1 MQTRHRYRSP
11 REAGCD
17 VRIAAEPR
25 RSRTACLSFLT
36 CLACSLLVLSLGGCA
51 LPRYA
56 GRAESE
62 QTMSACEQSYTAA
75 SSAYDIAANAGKPM
89 MLRWLSASR
98 AQSQWINVAADCAD
112 RFSEGVIRSAQASLL
127 ASQFAA
133 RLGITD
139 NSGAD
144 HADVSLDNVASLDV
158 STSAL
163 TSMALAEDRAGFSVE
178 VLAARGTT
186 DATLTVADAHKATGE
201 RLISL
206 AQAYNRSAS
215 ASSGSTGTSSSIN
228 SSINDPRQKV
238 YDVSSLLTNVNDIV
252 DPATG
257 LRAPTYAVV
266 EINCA
271 REELAAV
278 NGQSSQTDDH
288 AANADNAS
296 QSSDGSSADASG
308 SSVGS
313 SNSSNDHT
321 SQSNNSHATT
331 PSQSDGES
339 THVLTDSP
347 DSEHT
352 KSMRALAQLISSR
365 VTRAFTAGYPAF
377 DHALFAS

>member
-11 REAGCD
+11 RKDGCD
-17 VRIAAEPR
+17 VRIAVKWR
-25 RSRTACLSFLT
+25 RKVTACLAVFICAGLS
-36 CLACSLLVLSLGGCA
+36 LSLGGCSV
-51 LPRYA
+51 PRYV

-62 QTMSACEQSYTAA
+62 QTMSACERSYTAA
-75 SSAYDIAANAGKPM
+75 STSYDVDADAGKPLL
-89 MLRWLSASR
+89 LRWLLASR
-98 AQSQWINVAADCAD
+98 TQSQWINVAADCTD
-112 RFSEGVIRSAQASLL
+112 RFAEGVIRAAQASLF
-127 ASQFAA
+127 ASQFAGQ
-133 RLGITD
+133 LGI
-139 NSGAD
+139 AD
-144 HADVSLDNVASLDV
+144 DSVTVHTAVSLDNVTSLDV

-163 TSMALAEDRAGFSVE
+163 TGMALAEDRAGFSVE
-178 VLAARGTT
+178 VLAARGAS
-186 DATLTVADAHKATGE
+186 DAALAIADAHKATGE

-206 AQAYNRSAS
+206 ARAHNRSTS
-215 ASSGSTGTSSSIN
+215 ASSGSTSTSSA
-228 SSINDPRQKV
+228 INDPRQKV
-238 YDVSSLLTNVNDIV
+238 YDVSSLLTNVNDTV

-278 NGQSSQTDDH
+278 NGQTSQTDKAVSDTSS
-288 AANADNAS
+288 ADNAS
-296 QSSDGSSADASG
+296 PSSAGSSANSSG
-308 SSVGS
+308 
-313 SNSSNDHT
+313 SSNDHT
-321 SQSNNSHATT
+321 SQNSNSHVTT
-331 PSQSDGES
+331 SSQSDGES